1 MRHQW
6 KTKLSK
12 LIEDIKK
19 LLILDLVAKGVQAG
33 QIGEVLGV
41 DRTTITRIAP
51 ARKMKKNYRL
61 PRLGEML
68 KEVPKNGYS
77 TDN

>member
-1 MRHQW
+1 MED
-6 KTKLSK
+6 KIAK

-41 DRTTITRIAP
+41 NRTTITRIAP
-51 ARKMKKNYRL
+51 ARKIKK
-61 PRLGEML
+61 G
-68 KEVPKNGYS
+68 
-77 TDN
+77 